1 MIENWMKEIDIEIK
15 YEEIALFEEKLGGY
29 KTKKMILDVGGEK
42 VELRPIGTI
51 LIAAKGRIDIEG
63 PRGKVKIVLVPQD
76 ADGPMISGRIVIPEA
91 ELKKELDDIRKSA
104 KPIQWTWKI
113 ATPPPNIKYINLNKD
128 TFSDRLLE
136 VVGAD

>member
-1 MIENWMKEIDIEIK
+1 MKEIDIEIK

-63 PRGKVKIVLVPQD
+63 PKGKVRILLVPQD
-76 ADGPMISGRIVIPEA
+76 ADGPMISGMIVIPEA
-91 ELKKELDDIRKSA
+91 KLKKELEEIEKKEQKSQEL
-104 KPIQWTWKI
+104 KE
-113 ATPPPNIKYINLNKD
+113 
-128 TFSDRLLE
+128 FLE
-136 VVGAD
+136 YFK